1 MRALGPGVSYH
12 SASSPALLLCRCAW
26 GWFSSLC
33 SVLCGAVCIWQC
45 HQIGEEDIGENTMGK
60 ANRSRSSL
68 TGGVKGVI
76 FHGNLFISGCWKYAS
91 SFSLRYIPVSA
102 SHLGSQH
109 AFFWQKAAFCA
120 IMYFIPMQVPTCCQ
134 QLSSLLPCTSWGAWA
149 LKPPAVRHLHRA
161 QGSLVALPCIL
172 CIYPKCILPDQISY
186 SSIGPNDDLGLKTSS
201 FVLFLSLCRLAVL
214 SRFGPGLALWCAAWQ
229 WSISQHFTPIRA
241 VFCSYPLLT
250 HLSSAEFINRISFST
265 SRSLV

>member
-1 MRALGPGVSYH
+1 MIKYENWYKIPWGCLLQHCIPFAFCCPKPSTCSTFWQPHLMRALGPGVSYH

-45 HQIGEEDIGENTMGK
+45 HQIGEEDTGENTVGK

-109 AFFWQKAAFCA
+109 AFFWQR
-120 IMYFIPMQVPTCCQ
+120 QHSV
-134 QLSSLLPCTSWGAWA
+134 L
-149 LKPPAVRHLHRA
+149 
-161 QGSLVALPCIL
+161 L
-172 CIYPKCILPDQISY
+172 CI
-186 SSIGPNDDLGLKTSS
+186 
-201 FVLFLSLCRLAVL
+201 LSLCRY
-214 SRFGPGLALWCAAWQ
+214 R
-229 WSISQHFTPIRA
+229 RA
-241 VFCSYPLLT
+241 VSSSALCFPVQAEELELLSPLL
-250 HLSSAEFINRISFST
+250 
-265 SRSLV
+265 

>member
-1 MRALGPGVSYH
+1 LTSCSCLFDLPHSFVIKYENWYKIPWGCLLQHCIPFAFCCPKPSTCSTFWQPHLMRALGPGVSYH

-26 GWFSSLC
+26 GWFSTLC

-45 HQIGEEDIGENTMGK
+45 HQIGEEDTGENTVGK
-60 ANRSRSSL
+60 ANSSRSSL

-109 AFFWQKAAFCA
+109 AFFWQKTAFCA

-134 QLSSLLPCTSWGAWA
+134 QLSSLLPCTS
-149 LKPPAVRHLHRA
+149 
-161 QGSLVALPCIL
+161 
-172 CIYPKCILPDQISY
+172 
-186 SSIGPNDDLGLKTSS
+186 
-201 FVLFLSLCRLAVL
+201 
-214 SRFGPGLALWCAAWQ
+214 
-229 WSISQHFTPIRA
+229 
-241 VFCSYPLLT
+241 
-250 HLSSAEFINRISFST
+250 
-265 SRSLV
+265 